1 MSEPERKQ
9 AEKQAKI
16 YLAVLASLLVVAIMV
31 TMFTLY
37 RQETPSAEAEDS
49 QQLQQ
54 GQSAEAEREHQQQ
67 EAQAVQQDLNEANSL
82 IQNESKA
89 TEVKPEVSESG
100 QTEDQVAS
108 PEDENK
114 QESVPVQTEDIEEG
128 DAGEEF
134 AAEPQNM
141 TAAFDPA
148 EDLMVWPVSGAVLM
162 DYSSDALIYDRTLD
176 LYRTN
181 DSISI
186 GAEEAEE
193 VLAAADGIVTDI
205 GRSDALGNYV
215 VLDNGSGYETTYGQ
229 LSEDMAVNVG
239 EYVAQGE
246 VLGCIDAPSWYSSAL
261 GTHLTFTVRV
271 NGETMNPLEFLEN
284 VLEDE

>member
-1 MSEPERKQ
+1 MSDTERKQ

-16 YLAVLASLLVVAIMV
+16 YLTVLAGLLVVAVMV

-37 RQETPSAEAEDS
+37 RED
-49 QQLQQ
+49 Q
-54 GQSAEAEREHQQQ
+54 QSAEEEGSSLSAESLQSAENENQQPQETRPVEHNF
-67 EAQAVQQDLNEANSL
+67 ADPNSQ
-82 IQNESKA
+82 IQNDSQAGETPK
-89 TEVKPEVSESG
+89 TVKENPKS
-100 QTEDQVAS
+100 AS
-108 PEDENK
+108 PLDDEK
-114 QESVPVQTEDIEEG
+114 SEESLTVQPEDIEEG
-128 DAGEEF
+128 SLQEEI

-141 TAAFDPA
+141 TAAFDPD
-148 EDLMVWPVSGAVLM
+148 EDLMVWPVSGVVLM
-162 DYSSDALIYDRTLD
+162 DYSADALIYDETLD

-181 DSISI
+181 ESISI
-186 GAEEAEE
+186 GAAEAEE

-205 GRSDALGNYV
+205 GESDALGNYV

-229 LSEDMAVNVG
+229 LSEDLAVAVG

-261 GTHLTFTVRV
+261 GTHLTFIVTV
-271 NGETMNPLEFLEN
+271 NGETVNPLEFLEN

>member
-271 NGETMNPLEFLEN
+271 NGETVNPLEFLEN